1 MGSMRGRCGVD
12 VWSMRR
18 RCGVDVGS
26 LGGRCICGWK
36 IYRINE
42 EESKKKDGLHSLTI
56 LIGSLI

>member
-18 RCGVDVGS
+18 RCGVDLGS
-26 LGGRCICGWK
+26 LGGRCICEWK

-42 EESKKKDGLHSLTI
+42 EEK
-56 LIGSLI
+56 

>member
-1 MGSMRGRCGVD
+1 MVDEGSMWG
-12 VWSMRR
+12 

-42 EESKKKDGLHSLTI
+42 EAEVEEVNEKMRREIKLKRERGE
-56 LIGSLI
+56 